1 MHTRSW
7 VMRSAQRQ
15 TWAQTARCHC
25 FQSVMLVFALTAH
38 AQEDVQVVGE
48 PLEFRQFNRVEI
60 TGSSIMNAK
69 AKLALPVRVLDRKE
83 LERSGATSV
92 PELLQKLPMM
102 NSFNELG
109 GFNPSGVGGGG
120 YQSAAIHGYEQGTLV
135 LINGRR
141 QAPVALQ
148 RQDMDR
154 TTSDLMLLP
163 LSAIDRV
170 EILTDGAS
178 SLYGSDAIAGVVNII
193 TKKEVRGLQLTAGA
207 QRVDTAGKNGQRI
220 GLAWGDGQ
228 IDRDGYS
235 FQTHLSA
242 SHTPRINFKDLPWTT
257 LNSHYVR
264 DDANGKPLYFRP
276 VMSEYGDVGKIN
288 LATERASDCTSA
300 YEYALKTQ
308 SVTYKGAPT
317 YRCYTPALRN
327 LDLYPEQNTREV
339 HVQFE
344 RRIDE
349 ALSLYTEASYQR
361 VATDYFYGRS
371 TNAAVNVSPSQ
382 SVLIDLESWAPQF
395 RTQNTD
401 RKRWVFG
408 AMGTKDAWDYKL
420 SYSYSSNSDDFSIR
434 GGFISGA
441 NWNTLL
447 SPYASQ
453 LLQPLASASAEL
465 QSVLNAQML
474 TADRAQRNLRDAMQ
488 EINLTASRKVGETD
502 WGDIQLGTV
511 LFGTQQDFKYLSSE
525 SASDYPAY
533 QARRTNHGLAGE
545 LQVPAW
551 DKLDLVLSGR
561 LDRYSDFGSVWTG
574 KLGGRYTLN
583 DHAFLRAS
591 TGTGFRAPTLSQMT
605 PISTL
610 LGTTRNT
617 SGQALYTAYATGNPN
632 LQPEKSRQTSFG
644 LHLTPTSRWS
654 LGLDLWQ
661 FNVRDTF
668 GSWSVNQIDADPALK
683 AKYYAV
689 DANGIGRYDITS
701 LNLGTMKKKG
711 VDYHVQHRLPLDSGR
726 LLLALEGTHYLVSER
741 TPAPGAANLS
751 DLGTYQ
757 ASYAGLTPRNKL
769 TLAGTLEQ
777 AQSGW
782 RAAVNYMSGN
792 TEPFPNNSLV
802 DANGRPVGAQYV
814 NQVKSTLTLD
824 LGGWFQSGRNMKWS
838 WFLKNATNETPP
850 VRYFNGAATVNSN
863 NYPLTDTVY
872 TDYRGRILN
881 VQMEWKTY

>member
-1 MHTRSW
+1 
-7 VMRSAQRQ
+7 
-15 TWAQTARCHC
+15 
-25 FQSVMLVFALTAH
+25 
-38 AQEDVQVVGE
+38 
-48 PLEFRQFNRVEI
+48 
-60 TGSSIMNAK
+60 
-69 AKLALPVRVLDRKE
+69 
-83 LERSGATSV
+83 
-92 PELLQKLPMM
+92 
-102 NSFNELG
+102 
-109 GFNPSGVGGGG
+109 
-120 YQSAAIHGYEQGTLV
+120 
-135 LINGRR
+135 
-141 QAPVALQ
+141 
-148 RQDMDR
+148 
-154 TTSDLMLLP
+154 
-163 LSAIDRV
+163 
-170 EILTDGAS
+170 
-178 SLYGSDAIAGVVNII
+178 
-193 TKKEVRGLQLTAGA
+193 
-207 QRVDTAGKNGQRI
+207 
-220 GLAWGDGQ
+220 
-228 IDRDGYS
+228 
-235 FQTHLSA
+235 
-242 SHTPRINFKDLPWTT
+242 
-257 LNSHYVR
+257 
-264 DDANGKPLYFRP
+264 
-276 VMSEYGDVGKIN
+276 MSEYGDVGKIN

-308 SVTYKGAPT
+308 SATYKGAPT

-339 HVQFE
+339 HVQFA

-371 TNAAVNVSPSQ
+371 TNAAVNLSPSQ

-408 AMGTKDAWDYKL
+408 AVGTKDAWDYKL
-420 SYSYSSNSDDFSIR
+420 SYTYSSKSDDFSIH
-434 GGFISGA
+434 GGFISGT

-453 LLQPLASASAEL
+453 LLQPLTNASAEL

-474 TADRAQRNLRDAMQ
+474 TADRAQRNLKDSMQ

-511 LFGTQQDFKYLSSE
+511 LFGTQQTFKYLSWE

-533 QARRTNHGLAGE
+533 QTARTNHGAAGE

-551 DKLDLVLSGR
+551 DKLDLVLSAR
-561 LDRYSDFGSVWTG
+561 LDKYSDFGSVLTG
-574 KLGGRYTLN
+574 KLGGRYALN

-605 PISTL
+605 AISTL
-610 LGTTRNT
+610 LGTTRNP

-632 LQPEKSRQTSFG
+632 LQPEKSRQTSLG

-654 LGLDLWQ
+654 MGLDLWQ

-689 DANGIGRYDITS
+689 DANGVGRYDITS

-769 TLAGTLEQ
+769 TLAATLEQ
-777 AQSGW
+777 PQSGW

-792 TEPFPNNSLV
+792 TEAFPNNSLV
-802 DANGRPVGAQYV
+802 DANGRTVGSQYV

-824 LGGWFQSGRNMKWS
+824 LGGWFQASRNMKWS

-850 VRYFNGAATVNSN
+850 VRYFNGVATLNSN

-872 TDYRGRILN
+872 TDYRGRTLN
-881 VQMEWKTY
+881 VQMEWKIY